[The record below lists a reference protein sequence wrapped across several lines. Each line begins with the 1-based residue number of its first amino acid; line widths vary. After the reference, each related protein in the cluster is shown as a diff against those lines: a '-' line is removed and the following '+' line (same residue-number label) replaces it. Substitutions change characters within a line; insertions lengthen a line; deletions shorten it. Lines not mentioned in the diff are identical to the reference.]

1 MVIEKIEVIGSHKN
15 NLIDI
20 FSVGQKI
27 HDVVN
32 TCGTNCGCYTYLSEI
47 QFWTNLKKG
56 FNSFNSGVKGWKLM
70 ENLNK
75 FEIIPLDPLETVDS

>member
-1 MVIEKIEVIGSHKN
+1 MQCPLQFFNFKAERLANVSRCVLIFLEKMEMVIEKIEVIGSHKN

-47 QFWTNLKKG
+47 QFWTNLKKR
-56 FNSFNSGVKGWKLM
+56 F
-70 ENLNK
+70 
-75 FEIIPLDPLETVDS
+75 

>member
-1 MVIEKIEVIGSHKN
+1 MEMVADKIDQIGSHKN

-32 TCGTNCGCYTYLSEI
+32 ACGDNCGCYNYLSEI
-47 QFWTNLKKG
+47 ND
-56 FNSFNSGVKGWKLM
+56 LM
-70 ENLNK
+70 ENMTSQQTSAEKNVK
-75 FEIIPLDPLETVDS
+75 IS

>member
-47 QFWTNLKKG
+47 QFWANLKKR
-56 FNSFNSGVKGWKLM
+56 F
-70 ENLNK
+70 
-75 FEIIPLDPLETVDS
+75 